1 MMVSLGTCTII
12 CGTLTYLATGP
23 VIVGHSVIVWALLD
37 LELELLALHSGS
49 ARPVSAS
56 ALSPASV
63 LRRWSPWHAWH
74 LVWSA
79 RSPAWHLLC
88 SGWSPKLAGLPS
100 VVVINV
106 GTDIFNDG
114 TLTYLATGPVFVG
127 HSVMVWVWL
136 ELELWLLAL
145 HWGSA

>member
-23 VIVGHSVIVWALLD
+23 VFVGHSVMVWAL

-49 ARPVSAS
+49 ARPVSSS
-56 ALSPASV
+56 ALSPAAV
-63 LRRWSPWHAWH
+63 LRWWSPWHAWH

-79 RSPAWHLLC
+79 WSLAWHLLC
-88 SGWSPKLAGLPS
+88 SGWSPILAELPT

-114 TLTYLATGPVFVG
+114 T
-127 HSVMVWVWL
+127 
-136 ELELWLLAL
+136 
-145 HWGSA
+145 